1 MIFFYDVPMLESQ
14 PDRRQFLK
22 SSAAAGA
29 TALFGKSAFANF
41 GEPALVDDFQRADS
55 LYHGVRWETQN
66 PGYWQI
72 KDNALR
78 RRLSNMGDRA
88 RKTGFPYHSSVDSDP
103 RSSGKMETEYDPSLP
118 VGLLWWRDK
127 KVKDAYV
134 VEMSGT
140 FHGGRPDEIPEGDD
154 ASWQMYSAGFG
165 VIGIAFGADS
175 VFQSYQKVGKALI
188 AGWSDQEPGSQFSTS
203 YADPR
208 KNGSR
213 KPSEVAV
220 SGLKPGDSFLIRV
233 EVVPTDEG
241 RAIVKSSF
249 SSGGVTSEAP
259 LFHTDLSDCEGFVGV
274 AARGLI
280 DFEVNDF
287 QVSSSESE
295 ISQVGHCECLGCWAL
310 GDSLKEVDGEWV
322 VRFVSLFASDGETAE
337 LRISTEENPD
347 RGWENVP
354 VAGTAKIVSHEWRR
368 NTSTIEAT
376 LPVNPGTV
384 DLFYT
389 VWKDGVN
396 VTADDRIGTAAVG
409 PGTGFVGDVPSS
421 GSYVGR
427 LPRLQAPYRLGGF
440 SCHAISGGLQ
450 KKTDEGFE
458 LVGRN
463 AEWEFRDQPSE
474 GCYEA
479 FEDYELQIL
488 VWEDDVWYLELEL
501 YPPSTDDAYKVIA
514 NSICGPTS
522 RWQMM
527 RHWNVINPGDHDY
540 GMDDV
545 KGPEQIAIRKHEG
558 LGQDPEYMRRNF
570 QIVHHL
576 VTGDEEVDSL
586 ANPKKWRA
594 WKMPNR
600 DFTLVICDSRL
611 WRSSQD
617 TDIWDDAG
625 WDAFKNLYDRT
636 DPTRSL
642 LGEEQFGWL
651 QEVIATDSSPLMA
664 LTGVNGLHTIWT
676 GRNWGDEGF
685 KEFDQR
691 DRVTAD
697 YAGWVKAGADRVL
710 ELLGARS
717 GVVTVY
723 GDVHNGCIMTNHEH
737 RVVEACFGPIG
748 RSGGRGVITGFGPEM
763 KDFDGRE
770 ISVHALYHK
779 DFADAEL
786 SPHGK
791 NDPFYWN
798 FLEMVFDPRAEDPEI
813 EMRIRNLIDGPDEV
827 TRGGDDFVTVA
838 SATGREN
845 RCVLPEIKT
854 LPNADV
860 RLIEADSGKTIRG
873 VRSRADGSVA
883 LAGLPDIEPGTQLL
897 VTAFD
902 GEESHS
908 EVIVT
913 L

>member
-1 MIFFYDVPMLESQ
+1 MLSS
-14 PDRRQFLK
+14 DSNRRQFLK
-22 SSAAAGA
+22 SSAAVGA
-29 TALFGKSAFANF
+29 TALFGKPVFAADSIN
-41 GEPALVDDFQRADS
+41 LVDDFKRPDS
-55 LYHGVRWETQN
+55 LFHGIRWETQN

-72 KDNALR
+72 KNEALR
-78 RRLSNMGDRA
+78 RRLTNVGDRA
-88 RKTGFPYHSSVDSDP
+88 RRTGFPFHSSLESNP
-103 RSSGKMETEYDPSLP
+103 KATGKMITEYDPSLP
-118 VGLLWWRDK
+118 MGLLWWRDE
-127 KVKDAYV
+127 KVKGAFV

-140 FHGGRPDEIPEGDD
+140 YHGNRPDEIPAGDD
-154 ASWQMYSAGFG
+154 ESWKMYSPGNG
-165 VIGIAFGADS
+165 VIGITVGGKS
-175 VFQSYQKVGKALI
+175 VFQSYQKLGKALV
-188 AGWSDQEPGSQFSTS
+188 ATWSDEEPAAKFGIEF
-203 YADPR
+203 ADPKR
-208 KNGSR
+208 NGSR
-213 KPSEVAV
+213 EIKQAEV
-220 SGLKPGDSFLIRV
+220 SQLKAGDSFQMRLEV
-233 EVVPTDEG
+233 EPREAGKAVVRST
-241 RAIVKSSF
+241 F
-249 SSGGVTSEAP
+249 SIDGVSVEAP
-259 LFHTDLSDCEGFVGV
+259 PFHTNQADCDGFVGI

-280 DFEVNDF
+280 DFEINSFSVTSTASDE
-287 QVSSSESE
+287 QKA
-295 ISQVGHCECLGCWAL
+295 GHCECLGCWSL
-310 GDSLKEVDGEWV
+310 GDSLTEVDGKWQ

-337 LRISTEENPD
+337 LRISSEENPSG
-347 RGWENVP
+347 GWENVAP
-354 VAGTAKIVSHEWRR
+354 AGSAAIVNHEWRR
-368 NTSTIEAT
+368 NTSTITAT
-376 LPVNPGTV
+376 LPANPADT

-389 VWKDGVN
+389 IWKDGEN
-396 VTADDRIGTAAVG
+396 VTADDRIGTPAVG

-450 KKTDEGFE
+450 KKTEEGFQ
-458 LVGRN
+458 LFGRS

-474 GCYEA
+474 GCYAA
-479 FEDYELQIL
+479 FEDYNLQIL
-488 VWEDDVWYLELEL
+488 VWEDDVWYLELVL

-558 LGQDPEYMRRNF
+558 LGQDPEYMKRNF

-576 VTGDEEVDSL
+576 VTGDEEVDPL

-600 DFTLVICDSRL
+600 DFTFVICDSRL

-625 WDAFKNLYDRT
+625 WAAFKNLYDRT

-651 QEVIATDSSPLMA
+651 QELIATDSSPLMV
-664 LTGVNGLHTIWT
+664 LTGVNGLHTVWT
-676 GRNWGDEGF
+676 GQKGNKDPEN
-685 KEFDQR
+685 EFNQR

-710 ELLGARS
+710 ELLGSRD

-748 RSGGRGVITGFGPEM
+748 RSGGRAVISGFGPEM

-779 DFADAEL
+779 EYADAAL
-786 SPHGK
+786 NPHGGS
-791 NDPFYWN
+791 DPFYWN
-798 FLEMVFDPRAEDPEI
+798 FLEMIFDPEAADPSI
-813 EMRIRNLIDGPDEV
+813 EMKIRNLIDGPGESS
-827 TRGGDDFVTVA
+827 RGGGELLTAA
-838 SATGREN
+838 SQTGRETTC
-845 RCVLPEIKT
+845 RLPAIKT

-860 RLIEADSGKTIRG
+860 RLVEAETGRTLRG
-873 VRSRADGSVA
+873 IRSRGDGSIS
-883 LAGLPDIEPGTQLL
+883 LRGLPDVKPGTRLL
-897 VTAFD
+897 VTAYD
-902 GEESHS
+902 GESSRS
-908 EVIVT
+908 EVIET
-913 L
+913 S